1 MHVCLDYQPAV
12 AQRAGIGRYTRQLA
26 RHLMPFFGPEDRL
39 RLFYLDFFRR
49 AEGPD
54 VPGAE
59 VHPWRLL
66 PGALVQQLWKRAGLP
81 AFDALAGA
89 ADLYH
94 FTNFIIPPL
103 RRGKAVVSVHDMSFS
118 RLPGCAETRNQ
129 AYLASRMAA
138 TLRRADAI
146 LTISHFSAGEIAALH
161 PGTQGRIHV
170 TYPGVDE
177 TFRRP
182 PDDAIETFRR
192 RRGLERPYLLSVG
205 TIEPRKNFPLLVE
218 AFDALDRDDL
228 DLVIA
233 GRPGWHCEPI
243 LASFRQA
250 RRARQIR
257 HLDDVTDTELPA
269 LYAGARLFAL
279 ASRYEGFGFP
289 PLEAMACGTPV
300 VAAPAGAVA
309 EVAGDAACLVA
320 ADEPEAWRAA
330 LAGLLEDPG
339 RCAELVD
346 RGRERV
352 GRFRWPETAR
362 QTWRVYRHVLGLPDG
377 EGAG

>member
-1 MHVCLDYQPAV
+1 MQVCLDYQPAV
-12 AQRAGIGRYTRQLA
+12 AQRAGIGRYTRLLA
-26 RHLMPFFGPEDRL
+26 RHLVPCLGPSDRL
-39 RLFYLDFFRR
+39 RLFYLDFTHK
-49 AEGPD
+49 AEAPD
-54 VPGAE
+54 VPGVEAR
-59 VHPWRLL
+59 PWRLL
-66 PGALVQQLWKRAGLP
+66 PGAIVQQLWKRAGLP
-81 AFDALAGA
+81 PFDALAGD

-103 RRGKAVVSVHDMSFS
+103 RRGKAVVSVHDMSFA
-118 RLPGCAETRNQ
+118 RLPGCAEARNQ
-129 AYLASRMAA
+129 AYLASRIAA

-146 LTISHFSAGEIAALH
+146 LAISHFGAGEIAALH
-161 PGTQGRIHV
+161 PETKGRIHV

-177 TFRRP
+177 TFQRP
-182 PDDAIETFRR
+182 PDDAVEAFLR

-205 TIEPRKNFPLLVE
+205 TIEPRKNFPLLAA
-218 AFDALDRDDL
+218 AFDALDRNDL

-233 GRPGWHCEPI
+233 GRPGWQCGPI
-243 LASFRQA
+243 LDAFRAA
-250 RRARQIR
+250 RRNRQIR
-257 HLDDVTDTELPA
+257 HLDDVTDAELPA

-309 EVAGDAACLVA
+309 EVAGDAACIVA
-320 ADEPEAWRAA
+320 DGEPEAWRSA
-330 LAGLLEDPG
+330 LADLLDDPEKCT
-339 RCAELVD
+339 RLVA

-362 QTWRVYRHVLGLPDG
+362 QTWRVYRQVLGLPVG
-377 EGAG
+377 EGAA